1 VYEEK
6 KGRGIR
12 LVNTL
17 SGTQNVALFGRS
29 NHVHQ
34 SDFRFWDNAA
44 SNIRRAMPF
53 LVQKLVVT
61 YFSEGFELFL
71 AK

>member
-1 VYEEK
+1 M
-6 KGRGIR
+6 
-12 LVNTL
+12 L

-29 NHVHQ
+29 DHVHQ
-34 SDFRFWDNAA
+34 SDFRFRDNAP

-61 YFSEGFELFL
+61 YFSEGSELFL